1 MPEHISFSKQVDM
14 HVDRAAELTTYPNG
28 LLDQIRITNSV
39 YQIQFPVKRDDGSIE
54 VIQAW
59 RAEHSHHIRPVKG
72 GIRFS
77 EHADQDEVIAL
88 ASLMTYKCAIV
99 DVPYGGG
106 KGAIKINPRKYS
118 TTELE
123 RITRR
128 YTYELVQK
136 NFIGPG
142 VDVPAPDYGTGEK
155 EMAWIVDTYSS
166 LSNGELNSS
175 ACVTGKP
182 ISEGGIHGRK
192 EATGRGVMFGV
203 REACSHEKDMRKI
216 NLEPGLEGKS
226 VVIQGFGNVGY
237 HAAKFMQEEGAIII
251 GILEYDGAIFNE
263 NGLDVEKVATFRKE
277 HGSFMDFPGAT
288 RIENTLEGLELPCD
302 ILVPAALENQITSQN
317 AKRIQAKII
326 AEGANGP
333 TTYKAAETLHQRGV
347 LVIPDLYLN
356 AGGVTVSY
364 FEWLK
369 NLSHIQFGRMQK
381 RFDEGSNRKML
392 AKVEELTG
400 KVLDPLEAKY
410 LTEGPS
416 ELAIVNS
423 GLEETMIEAYQSI
436 RGIKAKHNDEIDLRR
451 AAFIFALDKIAS
463 SYYMRGIFP

>member
-1 MPEHISFSKQVDM
+1 MSENISFSKQVDLY
-14 HVDRAAELTTYPNG
+14 VDQAASHTEYPKG
-28 LLDQIRITNSV
+28 LIDQIRITNSV
-39 YQIQFPVKRDDGSIE
+39 YQIQFPLKRDDGSIE

-106 KGAIKINPRKYS
+106 KGAIKINPRQYS
-118 TTELE
+118 REELE

-142 VDVPAPDYGTGEK
+142 VDVPAPDYGTGPQ

-166 LSNGELNSS
+166 MSNGELDSA

-182 ISEGGIHGRK
+182 ISEGGIHGRR
-192 EATGRGVMFGV
+192 EATGRGVMYGV
-203 REACSHEKDMRKI
+203 REACEHEGDMRS
-216 NLEPGLEGKS
+216 LGLKKGLAGKKA
-226 VVIQGFGNVGY
+226 VVQGFGNVGY
-237 HAAKFMQEEGAIII
+237 HSAKFLEDEGAIII
-251 GILEYDGAIFNE
+251 GILEYDGAIYSE
-263 NGLDVEKVATFRKE
+263 KGLDVASVDAFRRE
-277 HGSFMDFPGAT
+277 HGSITGYPGVTNLDDTKAA
-288 RIENTLEGLELPCD
+288 LELECD
-302 ILVPAALENQITSQN
+302 ILIPAALENQITSEN
-317 AKRIQAKII
+317 VDRIKAKII

-333 TTYKAAETLHQRGV
+333 TTFNAAKSLKERNV

-381 RFDEGSNRKML
+381 RFDESSNRKIL
-392 AKVEELTG
+392 SKVQELTG
-400 KVLDPLEAKY
+400 KVLDPEEVKFIS
-410 LTEGPS
+410 EGPN

-423 GLEETMIEAYQSI
+423 GLEETMIESYRSI
-436 RGIKAKHNDEIDLRR
+436 RSIKEKHNNTIDLRT
-451 AAFIFALDKIAS
+451 AAFIFALEKIAS

>member
-1 MPEHISFSKQVDM
+1 MSEHISFSKQVELY
-14 HVDRAAELTTYPNG
+14 VDRAAELTPYPQG
-28 LLDQIRITNSV
+28 LIDQIRITNSV
-39 YQIQFPVKRDDGSIE
+39 YQMQFPLKRDDGSIE

-118 TTELE
+118 KSELE

-166 LSNGELNSS
+166 LSNGELDSA

-182 ISEGGIHGRK
+182 ISEGGIHGRR
-192 EATGRGVMFGV
+192 EATGRGVMFGI
-203 REACSHEKDMRKI
+203 REACANAEDMQRI
-216 NLEPGLEGKS
+216 GLEVGLEGKK
-226 VVIQGFGNVGY
+226 VVVQGFGNVGY
-237 HAAKFMQEEGAIII
+237 HSAKFLAEEGALIIA
-251 GILEYDGAIFNE
+251 ILEYDGAIHNE
-263 NGLDVEKVATFRKE
+263 KGLDVEEAFQFRKE
-277 HGSFMDFPGAT
+277 NGSFKNYPGAT
-288 RIENTLEGLELPCD
+288 FLENTRAALELPCD
-302 ILVPAALENQITSQN
+302 ILVPAALENQITSEN

-326 AEGANGP
+326 GEGANGP
-333 TTYKAAETLHQRGV
+333 TTYKAAEELHKKGV

-381 RFDEGSNRKML
+381 RFEEGSNRKIL
-392 AKVEELTG
+392 SKVEELTG
-400 KVLDPLEAKY
+400 KVLDPEEAKY

-416 ELAIVNS
+416 ELALVNS
-423 GLEETMIEAYQSI
+423 GLEETMIEAYRSI
-436 RGIKAKHNDEIDLRR
+436 REIQAKHDDKIDLRR
-451 AAFIFALDKIAS
+451 AAFIFALDKVAN

>member
-1 MPEHISFSKQVDM
+1 MYVDQ
-14 HVDRAAELTTYPNG
+14 AAARTDYPKG
-28 LLDQIRITNSV
+28 LIDQIRITNSV
-39 YQIQFPVKRDDGSIE
+39 YQIQFPLKRDDGSIE

-106 KGAIKINPRKYS
+106 KGAIKINPRNYS
-118 TTELE
+118 KSELE

-136 NFIGPG
+136 HFIGPG
-142 VDVPAPDYGTGEK
+142 VDVPAPDYGTGAQ
-155 EMAWIVDTYSS
+155 EMAWIADTYAS
-166 LSNGELNSS
+166 LTNGELNCT

-182 ISEGGIHGRK
+182 IAEGGIHGRI

-203 REACSHEKDMRKI
+203 REACEHEDDM
-216 NLEPGLEGKS
+216 LELGLKPGLAGKK
-226 VVIQGFGNVGY
+226 VVIQGFGNVGF
-237 HAAKFMQEEGAIII
+237 HTAKFMEEQGAKIIA
-251 GILEYDGAIFNE
+251 ILEYDGALYDE
-263 NGLDVEKVATFRKE
+263 HGLDVIAVDEYRKQ
-277 HGSFMDFPGAT
+277 HRTITGYPGAKQLEDT
-288 RIENTLEGLELPCD
+288 VGALEIECD

-317 AKRIQAKII
+317 VDRIKAKIV

-333 TTYKAAETLHQRGV
+333 TTFKAAKALNDRGIM
-347 LVIPDLYLN
+347 VIPDLYLN

-381 RFDEGSNRKML
+381 RFDESSNRKML
-392 AKVEELTG
+392 LKLEELTG
-400 KVLDPLEAKY
+400 KVLDPDEFRSIA
-410 LTEGPS
+410 EGPN

-423 GLEETMIEAYQSI
+423 GLEETMIESYRSI
-436 RGIKAKHNDEIDLRR
+436 RSIRQKHGSTIDLRT
-451 AAFIFALDKIAS
+451 AAFIFALEKIAN

>member
-1 MPEHISFSKQVDM
+1 MSEHISFSKQVEL
-14 HVDRAAELTTYPNG
+14 HVDRAAELTTYPQG
-28 LLDQIRITNSV
+28 LIDQIRITNSV
-39 YQIQFPVKRDDGSIE
+39 YQIQFPVKKDDGSIE

-118 TTELE
+118 KSELE

-166 LSNGELNSS
+166 LTNGELNSA

-182 ISEGGIHGRK
+182 ISEGGIHGRR
-192 EATGRGVMFGV
+192 EATGRGVMYGV
-203 REACSHEKDMRKI
+203 REACSHADDMQKI
-216 NLEPGLEGKS
+216 GLQPGLEGKT

-237 HAAKFMQEEGAIII
+237 HSAKYLVEEGAIIT
-251 GILEYDGAIFNE
+251 GILEYDGAIYNE
-263 NGLDVEKVATFRKE
+263 KGFDVEDVARFRKE
-277 HGSFMDFPGAT
+277 HGSFLEYPGAT
-288 RIENTLEGLELPCD
+288 VLEDTRAGLELACD
-302 ILVPAALENQITSQN
+302 ILVPAALENQITSKN
-317 AKRIQAKII
+317 AKQIQAKII

-333 TTYKAAETLHQRGV
+333 TTYKAAEELHQRGV

-369 NLSHIQFGRMQK
+369 NLSHIQFGRMEK
-381 RFDEGSNRKML
+381 RFEEKTNRRIL
-392 AKVEELTG
+392 SKVEELTG
-400 KVLDPLEAKY
+400 KVLDPEEARFI
-410 LTEGPS
+410 TEGPS
-416 ELAIVNS
+416 ELALVNS
-423 GLEETMIEAYQSI
+423 GLEETMVKAYRSI
-436 RGIKAKHNDEIDLRR
+436 REIQAKHDNTIDLRR
-451 AAFIFALDKIAS
+451 AAFIFALDKVAS

>member
-1 MPEHISFSKQVDM
+1 MSEHISFSKQVDLY
-14 HVDRAAELTTYPNG
+14 VDRAAELTTYPQG

-39 YQIQFPVKRDDGSIE
+39 YQMQFPVKRDDGSIE

-106 KGAIKINPRKYS
+106 KGAIKINPRTYS
-118 TTELE
+118 NSELE

-128 YTYELVQK
+128 YTYELIQK

-155 EMAWIVDTYSS
+155 EMAWIVDTYASIT
-166 LSNGELNSS
+166 NGELNSA

-192 EATGRGVMFGV
+192 EATGRGVMFGI
-203 REACSHEKDMRKI
+203 REACNHVGDMSRIGLK
-216 NLEPGLEGKS
+216 PGLKDKK

-237 HAAKFMQEEGAIII
+237 HSAKFLEEEGAKIIA
-251 GILEYDGAIFNE
+251 ILEYNGAIFNE
-263 NGLDVEKVATFRKE
+263 DGFDVEAVAQYRKE
-277 HGSFMDFPGAT
+277 HGNFLDYPGAKQLDDT
-288 RIENTLEGLELPCD
+288 KAGLELPCD
-302 ILVPAALENQITSQN
+302 ILVPAALENQITSEN
-317 AKRIQAKII
+317 VNRIQAKII

-333 TTYKAAETLHQRGV
+333 TTYKAAEELHKRGV

-381 RFDEGSNRKML
+381 RFEEGSNRKIL
-392 AKVEELTG
+392 SKVEELTG
-400 KVLDPLEAKY
+400 HVLDPEEARY
-410 LTEGPS
+410 LSEGPS
-416 ELAIVNS
+416 ELALVNS
-423 GLEETMIEAYQSI
+423 GLEDTMIEAYRSI
-436 RGIKAKHNDEIDLRR
+436 RSIQAKHKDEIDLRR

-463 SYYMRGIFP
+463 SYYTRGIFP